1 MIDYERLQGLLGAG
15 SYDQLR
21 RSHKGWVEEHLGD
34 GAKERQDE
42 WTDSV
47 AVGSKSFI
55 ESVKTS
61 LGFRAKGR
69 EIIESGDGYQLRE
82 SSTPY
87 MALFEAENEDIDLE
101 NTFFWDVKVE

>member
-1 MIDYERLQGLLGAG
+1 LLGAG

-34 GAKERQDE
+34 GAKERQGE
-42 WTDSV
+42 WTGSV
-47 AVGSKSFI
+47 AAGSKSFI
-55 ESVKTS
+55 EPVRQS

-69 EIIESGDGYQLRE
+69 EIIESSEGYQQRE
-82 SSTPY
+82 NSTPY
-87 MALFEAENEDIDLE
+87 KALFEAENEDIDLE